1 MLTGKIDVTKIDKT
15 YLFKGKSG
23 TYLDIA
29 LIANKAGR
37 DQYGNDGMIVQSV
50 SKQARQEGKKG
61 AILGNYSDLDQ
72 RPQPQQKK
80 VSANDPL
87 GPEDDIPFWP
97 ANIHFALWL
106 QPKSS
111 SKIHAQQ
118 HRFVMPRS
126 SVSEGTM
133 TRWFYQLSL
142 C

>member
-72 RPQPQQKK
+72 RPQPQQKT

-87 GPEDDIPFWP
+87 GPEDDIPF
-97 ANIHFALWL
+97 
-106 QPKSS
+106 
-111 SKIHAQQ
+111 
-118 HRFVMPRS
+118 
-126 SVSEGTM
+126 
-133 TRWFYQLSL
+133 
-142 C
+142 